1 LMQLKLLRR
10 SSEPRDFMTTQILE
24 DPRGLFSPETMT
36 WKIHSDP
43 AMAVGGIRALLQ
55 QALHPVAMDGVARN
69 SNFREDAWGRLQR
82 TGDYVSTITFGE
94 RSAAQALAARVRKI
108 HSSLGLDDPHL
119 LLWVHMSM
127 VDSFLDIARRSGIA
141 ISDLEADQYV
151 SEMVIFAELVGVP
164 KADVPTSTSEMLI
177 YFQDIA
183 PELSASDDAK
193 RAALFLTIPPMPNA
207 VRFATPAA
215 PAWASLALLAASSL
229 PQWARRLYG
238 TPQIPGQGLITDIS
252 LKAVRSTLGVIP
264 DALLAPPVYKEALVR
279 WKSVAA

>member
-1 LMQLKLLRR
+1 MQLKLSPR
-10 SSEPRDFMTTQILE
+10 SNEPREDMTTQILE

-55 QALHPVAMDGVARN
+55 QALHPIAMDGVAQN

-94 RSAAQALAARVRKI
+94 RSQAQALAARVRKI
-108 HSSLGLDDPHL
+108 HTTLGLDDPHL

-127 VDSFLDIARRSGIA
+127 VDSFLDIARRSGME

-151 SEMVIFAELVGVP
+151 SEMVLFAELVGVP
-164 KADVPTSTSEMLI
+164 TADVPANMAEMQS
-177 YFQDIA
+177 YFQNIA

-215 PAWASLALLAASSL
+215 PAWASLAILAASSL

-238 TPQIPGQGLITDIS
+238 TPQIPGQNLITDIS
-252 LKAVRSTLGVIP
+252 LKAVRSTFGVIP
-264 DALLAPPVYKEALVR
+264 EVLLAPPVYKQAVIR

>member
-1 LMQLKLLRR
+1 MQSKPLLRNSLR
-10 SSEPRDFMTTQILE
+10 RLFMTTQILD
-24 DPRGLFSPETMT
+24 DPRGLFSPETMA

-55 QALHPVAMDGVARN
+55 QALHPIAMDGVAQN

-94 RSAAQALAARVRKI
+94 RSQAQALAARVRKI
-108 HSSLGLDDPHL
+108 HTSLGLDDPHL

-127 VDSFLDIARRSGIA
+127 VDSFLDIARRSGMA
-141 ISDLEADQYV
+141 ISDLEADQYI
-151 SEMVIFAELVGVP
+151 SEMVLFAELVGVP
-164 KADVPTSTSEMLI
+164 TADVPANMAELQS
-177 YFQDIA
+177 YFQNIA

-193 RAALFLTIPPMPNA
+193 RAALFLTIPPMPSA

-238 TPQIPGQGLITDIS
+238 TPQIPGQNLITDVS
-252 LKAVRSTLGVIP
+252 LKAVRSTFGVIP
-264 DALLAPPVYKEALVR
+264 EVLLAPPVYKQALVR

>member
-1 LMQLKLLRR
+1 
-10 SSEPRDFMTTQILE
+10 MTTQILE
-24 DPRGLFSPETMT
+24 DPRGLFSPESIT

-55 QALHPVAMDGVARN
+55 QALHPIAMDGVAKN

-127 VDSFLDIARRSGIA
+127 VDSFLDVARRSGMA
-141 ISDLEADQYV
+141 LTNLEADQYIE
-151 SEMVIFAELVGVP
+151 EMVLFAQLVGVP
-164 KADVPTSTSEMLI
+164 TSDVPANSAQMAI
-177 YFQDIA
+177 YFKEIA
-183 PELSASDDAK
+183 HELSASDDAK
-193 RAALFLTIPPMPNA
+193 RAALFLTIPPMPTA

-229 PQWARRLYG
+229 PLWARKLYG
-238 TPQIPGQGLITDIS
+238 TPQIPGQSLITDVS

-264 DALLAPPVYKEALVR
+264 DALLAPPVYKEALIR
-279 WKSVAA
+279 WKVAAA